1 MKDIKGGETSG
12 EATHEE
18 TRELMYR
25 ICESYQLWDFRYSMS
40 GREEFPEAQ
49 IQFNNKPPESIQN
62 FKIDFSTF
70 ILSLTSSAFYHLGE
84 IPDPKTGEKRT
95 DLIAVK
101 QTIDIIAM
109 LKNKTEG
116 NLSDEEKKLIE
127 QLTYELQVKYVDAQ
141 SKKTIS

>member
-1 MKDIKGGETSG
+1 MSEEIKGPGFTIKDHRHSQKANEGTENESPNSADSTS
-12 EATHEE
+12 E
-18 TRELMYR
+18 
-25 ICESYQLWDFRYSMS
+25 Q
-40 GREEFPEAQ
+40 
-49 IQFNNKPPESIQN
+49 PESIQD

-84 IPDPKTGEKRT
+84 IPDPKTGAKKI
-95 DLIAVK
+95 DLNAVK

-109 LKNKTEG
+109 LKTKTEG

-141 SKKTIS
+141 NKKPTS

>member
-1 MKDIKGGETSG
+1 MSEEIKGPGFTIKDHRNSQES
-12 EATHEE
+12 EE
-18 TRELMYR
+18 GIENEPQDSTNPSSE
-25 ICESYQLWDFRYSMS
+25 Q
-40 GREEFPEAQ
+40 A
-49 IQFNNKPPESIQN
+49 ESIQN

-70 ILSLTSSAFYHLGE
+70 ILSLSSSAFYHLGE
-84 IPDPKTGEKRT
+84 LPDPKTGEKSA
-95 DLIAVK
+95 DLSAVK